1 MFSSFYKLYLSLV
14 GLGLDLGLGLGLALG
29 KQKIQPKTAKA
40 NKKIKQNFDSELG
53 IFRLAGLRLFPLTEM
68 KFK

>member
-1 MFSSFYKLYLSLV
+1 M
-14 GLGLDLGLGLGLALG
+14 GLGLALG
-29 KQKIQPKTAKA
+29 KQKLQPKTAKA